1 MKLKMVK
8 KRNLIALLL
17 LTVFGCDEPVDVYT
31 SQEIAFVP
39 GKIEGEAQG
48 FFQAVNAGDLDS
60 VILSI
65 ETGLDIDTQDD
76 RGATALHIAAYR
88 GQIDIAEYLIL
99 QGADLT
105 LVNNDGLTALA
116 TAEYVR
122 HAPLVMILGA
132 ASGTDEGVL
141 PDLESTIWKA
151 AAFND
156 LTAVEYHLSNGEDIN
171 ERLDL
176 SGDPAHGATALHV
189 AVSEFSNQAAAL
201 LIKRGADV
209 NALTQTEGAST
220 PLHWAV
226 AAANNDGVRMLLNA
240 GADSEIKDSN
250 GKTVLEYLD
259 NAPREAEAEIAEIKE
274 LLSPKVSE
282 DLK

>member
-48 FFQAVNAGDLDS
+48 FFQAVNDGDLDS
-60 VILSI
+60 VVLSI
-65 ETGLDIDTQDD
+65 ETGIDIDTRDD

-105 LVNNDGLTALA
+105 LVNVDGLTALA

-132 ASGTDEGVL
+132 ASGTDEGLL

-189 AVSEFSNQAAAL
+189 AVSEFSNHAAAL

-250 GKTVLEYLD
+250 GKTALEYLEK
-259 NAPREAEAEIAEIKE
+259 APQQAKAEIAEIKE
-274 LLSPKVSE
+274 LLSPEASE
-282 DLK
+282 DLE

>member
-48 FFQAVNAGDLDS
+48 FFQAVNDGDLDS
-60 VILSI
+60 VVLSI
-65 ETGLDIDTQDD
+65 ETGIDIDTRDD

-132 ASGTDEGVL
+132 ASGTDEGLL

-189 AVSEFSNQAAAL
+189 AVSEFSNHAAAL

-250 GKTVLEYLD
+250 GKTALEYLEK
-259 NAPREAEAEIAEIKE
+259 APQQAKAEIAEIKE
-274 LLSPKVSE
+274 LLSPEASE
-282 DLK
+282 DLE

>member
-1 MKLKMVK
+1 
-8 KRNLIALLL
+8 
-17 LTVFGCDEPVDVYT
+17 
-31 SQEIAFVP
+31 
-39 GKIEGEAQG
+39 
-48 FFQAVNAGDLDS
+48 
-60 VILSI
+60 
-65 ETGLDIDTQDD
+65 
-76 RGATALHIAAYR
+76 
-88 GQIDIAEYLIL
+88 
-99 QGADLT
+99 
-105 LVNNDGLTALA
+105 
-116 TAEYVR
+116 
-122 HAPLVMILGA
+122 MILGA

-141 PDLESTIWKA
+141 PDLESTLWKA
-151 AAFND
+151 AAIDD
-156 LTAVEYHLSNGEDIN
+156 LTAVDYHLSNEEDVN

-250 GKTVLEYLD
+250 GKTALEYLEK
-259 NAPREAEAEIAEIKE
+259 APQQAKAEIAEIKE
-274 LLSPKVSE
+274 LLSPEASE
-282 DLK
+282 DLE